1 MKISEKLTLNEPK
14 KESKITQSI
23 EVTANKPA
31 KEAKTLIEKEKTE
44 NKKLNMVIYD
54 YIKSCNVY
62 LTSFYLLL
70 CILSNIAQVLS
81 NYTLSYWTNKTEQD
95 HKSKVFYFGFFFLI
109 GFISCI
115 NNECIFLII

>member
-1 MKISEKLTLNEPK
+1 MSKNLFFSENLEKLTLNEPQ

-23 EVTANKPA
+23 EVTAANKPA
-31 KEAKTLIEKEKTE
+31 KEVKNIIEKEKTE

-81 NYTLSYWTNKTEQD
+81 NCILSYWTNKTEQEY
-95 HKSKVFYFGFFFLI
+95 KSKVFYFGFFFLI
-109 GFISCI
+109 GFISC
-115 NNECIFLII
+115 N

>member
-1 MKISEKLTLNEPK
+1 MSKKLFFSENLEKLTLNEPQ

-31 KEAKTLIEKEKTE
+31 KEVKNIIEKEKTE

-81 NYTLSYWTNKTEQD
+81 NCILSYWTNKTEQD
-95 HKSKVFYFGFFFLI
+95 YKSKVFYFGFFFLI
-109 GFISCI
+109 GFISCK
-115 NNECIFLII
+115 